1 MAEAPHLELERIFDV
16 PRELVWK
23 ALTRAEH
30 LKQWFAPRPYQ
41 IVECTLELRPGGEFS
56 FRMNG
61 PDDFDQTEL
70 SCVLEVVEG
79 EKVAWTN
86 ALLPGFAPA
95 PAQPEG
101 CGGFPMTAIMT
112 LEDAG
117 EGRTRYRATALHRN
131 EADRDTHEKMG
142 FHEGWGTCADQLG
155 ELAAEL
161 AEKV

>member
-1 MAEAPHLELERIFDV
+1 MADNHDLMLERIFNV
-16 PRELVWK
+16 PRDLVWK
-23 ALTRAEH
+23 ALTTPEH
-30 LKQWFAPRPYQ
+30 LKQWFAPKPYQ
-41 IVECTLELRPGGEFS
+41 IVECTLELRPGGTFS

-61 PDDFDQTEL
+61 PDDFDSTET

-79 EKVAWTN
+79 ERITWTN
-86 ALLPGFAPA
+86 ALQPGFRPGADF
-95 PAQPEG
+95 PEG

-112 LEDAG
+112 LEEL
-117 EGRTRYRATALHRN
+117 EGGKTRYRATALHRSK
-131 EADRDTHEKMG
+131 ADSDTHAQMG

>member
-1 MAEAPHLELERIFDV
+1 MANVPHLVLERTLNAPCD
-16 PRELVWK
+16 LVWK
-23 ALTRAEH
+23 ALTTADH
-30 LKQWFAPRPYQ
+30 LKQWFAPKPYQ
-41 IVECTLELRPGGEFS
+41 IVECTLDLAPGGEFS

-79 EKVAWTN
+79 ERIAWTN

-95 PAQPEG
+95 PAMPEG

-117 EGRTRYRATALHRN
+117 GGRTLYRATALHRN
-131 EADRDTHEKMG
+131 EADCETHEQMG

-155 ELAAEL
+155 ELAEAL
-161 AEKV
+161 AENA